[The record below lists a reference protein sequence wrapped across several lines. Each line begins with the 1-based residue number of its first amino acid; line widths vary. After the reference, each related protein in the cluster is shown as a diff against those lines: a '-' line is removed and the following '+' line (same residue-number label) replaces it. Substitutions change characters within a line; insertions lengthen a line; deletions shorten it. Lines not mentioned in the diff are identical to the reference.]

1 MPIEILMPA
10 LSPTMKDGN
19 LAKWLK
25 KEGDEVS
32 AGEVIAE
39 IETDKATME
48 VEAVDEGKIG
58 KILVAEGS
66 KNVLVN
72 EVIALLLEED
82 ESEASLADY
91 KPKKNETGQVKDEAK
106 QELEKPQL
114 ETKTIVTPAE
124 SVKTKPSLVKNSAAN
139 DQLTVIK
146 RVNDNN
152 NSFSSP
158 VARKIAEQNNLSLA
172 SVNGTGPKGRV
183 VKEDVMN
190 FLSQPVSSNI
200 ISRNEE
206 EYKVITNN
214 NIRQVIAARLLHA
227 KQNIPH
233 FYLTLD
239 CNISDLL
246 KLRAQLNSAAPK
258 DESGKAAYRISVN
271 DIIIKASAMALKK
284 VPAANAS
291 WTEEATLQYNNVDIA
306 VAVAIDDGLI
316 TPIIHNAEQKSII
329 AISAEMKKLV
339 FKAKSGTLKPEEF
352 QGGGFSISN
361 LGMFG
366 IKQFNAIVNPPQ
378 SAILA
383 VGTGEKKVVVENDQ
397 FKAIDAM
404 TVSLSCDHRVVDG
417 AVGAELLSSFKYYI
431 ENPAL
436 LLL

>member
-114 ETKTIVTPAE
+114 ETKTIVTPTE

-206 EYKVITNN
+206 EYKVIPNN

-291 WTEEATLQYNNVDIA
+291 WTEEATLQYNNVDIS

-417 AVGAELLSSFKYYI
+417 AVGAELLSSFKHYI

>member
-206 EYKVITNN
+206 EYKVIPNN

-291 WTEEATLQYNNVDIA
+291 WTEEATLQYNNVDIS

>member
-114 ETKTIVTPAE
+114 ETKTIVTPTE

-206 EYKVITNN
+206 EYKVIPNN

-291 WTEEATLQYNNVDIA
+291 WTEEATLQYNNVDIS

-404 TVSLSCDHRVVDG
+404 
-417 AVGAELLSSFKYYI
+417 
-431 ENPAL
+431 
-436 LLL
+436 